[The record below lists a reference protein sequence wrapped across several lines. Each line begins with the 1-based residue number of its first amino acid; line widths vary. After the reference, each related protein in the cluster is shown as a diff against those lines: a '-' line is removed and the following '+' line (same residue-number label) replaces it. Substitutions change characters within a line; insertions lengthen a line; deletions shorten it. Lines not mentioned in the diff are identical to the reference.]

1 MVGKFYIVA
10 TPIGNLGDI
19 TIRAID
25 ILQKVDIIACEDTR
39 ITRKLLNK
47 YGISKSLLRYDEH
60 THSHTYQIIINAI
73 LSGKDV
79 ALVTDAGTPGLSD
92 PGRRLIDDALKQ
104 GISPIPIPGASAITT
119 ILQIS
124 GEIGSAIFSFI
135 GFYPNKK
142 SERVKLLNELLN
154 RGDAFILFLP
164 PRNLTTFLK
173 ELFEVAPK
181 RELVIGRELTKL
193 YEEVIR
199 GKPKEALE
207 YFKEKSIRGEFVILI
222 KGEKKEKKIT
232 TNMQLIKRLFT
243 IIIRAGIKK
252 REACKLI
259 SEITGLKINWLYE
272 KLEYNAKK

>member
-60 THSHTYQIIINAI
+60 THSNTYQIIINAI